1 MRDIAKIVFIGA
13 AVLMV
18 GLALQA
24 CRRDRGDEVHRLLND
39 PVEREQVIG
48 AMLERHDLLDV
59 FYARIMNDERATK
72 HLISELCADRRTA
85 GWMLDQM
92 MEFPDARDAMV
103 EKLIEDDDMREKMV
117 RRYELFRR
125 P

>member
-1 MRDIAKIVFIGA
+1 MRSIAKIVVVGA

-24 CRRDRGDEVHRLLND
+24 CRRNRGDDVHRLLND
-39 PVEREQVIG
+39 PVGREEVLQTI
-48 AMLERHDLLDV
+48 LERHDLLDV
-59 FYARIMNDERATK
+59 FYSRIMNDERATK
-72 HLISELCADRRTA
+72 HLISEFCGDRRTA

-92 MEFPDARDAMV
+92 MEFPEARDAMV

-117 RRYELFRR
+117 RKYELFRR